1 MIDFATLL
9 WARVRLR
16 SSRLRLRGWRGLLS
30 ALCVRIL

>member
-16 SSRLRLRGWRGLLS
+16 SRRLRLHGWQGLLS
-30 ALCVRIL
+30 ALRVRIL